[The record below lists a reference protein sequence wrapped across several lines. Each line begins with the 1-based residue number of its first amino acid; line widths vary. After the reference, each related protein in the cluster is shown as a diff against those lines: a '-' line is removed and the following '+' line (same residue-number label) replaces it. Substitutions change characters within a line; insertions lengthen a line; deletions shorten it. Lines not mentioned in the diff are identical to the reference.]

1 MPEEAGVG
9 HITIRDLDESVFE
22 TLRTRAELHG
32 RSVEDEAREVL
43 AQSVRQP
50 LSPEE
55 RLAVA
60 KRICAMTPPGSRPSA
75 EDLIRQDRDRR

>member
-9 HITIRDLDESVFE
+9 HITIRDLDDT
-22 TLRTRAELHG
+22 TLDLLRSRADRHG
-32 RSVEDEAREVL
+32 RSVEDELREIV

-50 LSPEE
+50 FSPEE